1 MENEQ
6 EGIEIENIGS
16 DGLIDIPDVSE
27 AEGEKETVEET
38 NTETE
43 AEDIKDNIDE
53 EKESLKKGLNA
64 ERKQRKEAE
73 KKVKDLEARM
83 TALENA
89 NKEQEKS
96 TLEELLES
104 GIDEEVAKSI
114 ASAIDKKKVDT
125 SKFEKEI
132 KELKFSND
140 LMAKS
145 KEEGYEDILDYADEI
160 KSLVDKGL
168 TIEQSYYAA
177 SYQQHKTHN
186 TQSEIQRKLEAKME
200 NNAIKKQI
208 LGNLTKQAGA
218 SVNSNASKVQASP
231 EEIAIAARAG
241 MTVEEYVAIRDMK
254 TTKDYEMYKSKKK

>member
-1 MENEQ
+1 
-6 EGIEIENIGS
+6 
-16 DGLIDIPDVSE
+16 
-27 AEGEKETVEET
+27 
-38 NTETE
+38 
-43 AEDIKDNIDE
+43 
-53 EKESLKKGLNA
+53 
-64 ERKQRKEAE
+64 
-73 KKVKDLEARM
+73 
-83 TALENA
+83 
-89 NKEQEKS
+89 
-96 TLEELLES
+96 
-104 GIDEEVAKSI
+104 
-114 ASAIDKKKVDT
+114 
-125 SKFEKEI
+125 
-132 KELKFSND
+132 
-140 LMAKS
+140 MAKS